1 MGREKSVSKLCAWE
15 LLFKINFIHKNFC
28 AGFSKEYNTQL
39 FGDFQPVLWH
49 LLPYAS
55 CLQNAE

>member
-39 FGDFQPVLWH
+39 FGDFQPVL
-49 LLPYAS
+49 
-55 CLQNAE
+55 